1 MAIKCES
8 YETVETNIGSPNVV
22 LASLIA
28 DTSAEVISMGDVC
41 SGVEGL
47 QDGTKLSW
55 GSDCF
60 TVEQD
65 LGILDSSGAW
75 QF

>member
-1 MAIKCES
+1 
-8 YETVETNIGSPNVV
+8 
-22 LASLIA
+22 
-28 DTSAEVISMGDVC
+28 MGDVC
-41 SGVEGL
+41 SNVEGL